1 APGVSQAQ
9 AKTAVTNVAREFPN
23 VKLEDQAQ
31 FRKSQAD
38 QINTIL
44 GLITALLGLALI
56 IALFGIVNTLALSI
70 FERTREIGLLRA
82 VGMARRQVRAMVR
95 WEAMLIAVFGAILG
109 IAVGGLFGW
118 AMVSALGPQG
128 IDRLAIPAGQLIGY
142 VIFAGVAGV
151 IAALGPAR
159 RAAKLNVLEAI
170 TTEWGDRSIAWCTLV
185 QSWRSGSRSPRAA
198 RKMINA
204 PS

>member
-1 APGVSQAQ
+1 M
-9 AKTAVTNVAREFPN
+9 
-23 VKLEDQAQ
+23 
-31 FRKSQAD
+31 
-38 QINTIL
+38 IL

-170 TTEWGDRSIAWCTLV
+170 TTE
-185 QSWRSGSRSPRAA
+185 
-198 RKMINA
+198 
-204 PS
+204 